1 MDPMPLQPPAFVTRL
16 SPLAGTV
23 IRLAM
28 GVVFTAHGVDKL
40 NNGVAGFSGFLASLN
55 IPLPELMG
63 WVVTLLELGGG
74 ILLILGLGTRIVA
87 TLFAIEMVATIA
99 LVKAEVGLIGEQGA
113 GAEIDVMLL
122 AGALALMLM
131 GPGPGSV
138 DSLIGLEPKRR
149 LAT

>member
-1 MDPMPLQPPAFVTRL
+1 MPFQPPAFVTRL

-28 GVVFTAHGVDKL
+28 GVVFIAHGAQKL
-40 NNGVAGFSGFLASLN
+40 NNGVDGFSGFLASLN
-55 IPLPELMG
+55 VPLPELMG
-63 WVVTLLELGGG
+63 WVVTVLELGGG

-87 TLFAIEMVATIA
+87 ALFAIEMVATII
-99 LVKAEVGLIGEQGA
+99 LVKADIGLIGEQA
-113 GAEIDVMLL
+113 TGAEIDVMLL
-122 AGALALMLM
+122 AGALALILM
-131 GPGPGSV
+131 GPGAGSA